1 MENPATPRGECDAIF
16 SGSAPSATRESASS
30 REPRRYCQA
39 PVPHSP
45 SPPPQREALGVSESV
60 RANTRLGPVGKGG
73 PGPLRCCRWW
83 GGTGEDLRGGLA
95 LCSTLCCLTL
105 GPKGLLKSPA
115 LPATPI
121 RRRPRPTATRRPVRE
136 APLQQCTGG
145 PNHFSESL
153 MLTLLIPGD
162 RDGAVHGRLC
172 WDVYSSSSWFTEA
185 QRGHPQGEARPGP
198 LRGRVRAR
206 GSGPGP

>member
-115 LPATPI
+115 TPI
-121 RRRPRPTATRRPVRE
+121 RRRPRPTATRERSPPATVFSMHRWAEPLFRE
-136 APLQQCTGG
+136 LDVNPAHSRGPRRGG
-145 PNHFSESL
+145 SRR
-153 MLTLLIPGD
+153 TLL
-162 RDGAVHGRLC
+162 GRLQFFQL
-172 WDVYSSSSWFTEA
+172 VHRSPERA
-185 QRGHPQGEARPGP
+185 PPGRG
-198 LRGRVRAR
+198 
-206 GSGPGP
+206 